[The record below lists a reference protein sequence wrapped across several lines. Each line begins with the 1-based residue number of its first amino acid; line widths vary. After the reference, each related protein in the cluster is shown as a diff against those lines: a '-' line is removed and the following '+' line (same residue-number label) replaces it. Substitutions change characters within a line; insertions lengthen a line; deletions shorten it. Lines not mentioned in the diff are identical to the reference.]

1 MATKLLLIE
10 DVEDL
15 GRSGDIV
22 SVKPGYARNRLVPM
36 GAAIVADKN
45 ALRRQARLQEER
57 IKKSAADKKEAEEIA
72 APLEGKTVKTVVKVD
87 HDGHMY
93 GSVSIADIVQLIEE
107 QLSLKVEKRHLQLS
121 HPIKKTGLTTIV
133 AKLPEGV
140 TATFHVK
147 VLAEGAEE
155 EPEAPEAPVAEAKD
169 EGQA

>member
-36 GAAIVADKN
+36 GSAIFADKN

-57 IKKSAADKKEAEEIA
+57 LKKAAADKKEAEAVA

-93 GSVSIADIVQLIEE
+93 GSVSTTDIVHLIQE
-107 QLSLKVEKRHLQLS
+107 QLSIKIEKRYLQLA

-155 EPEAPEAPVAEAKD
+155 EVEAPEAEAKN
-169 EGQA
+169 EAEES

>member
-36 GAAIVADKN
+36 GAAVFADKN
-45 ALRRQARLQEER
+45 ALRRQVRLQEER
-57 IKKSAADKKEAEEIA
+57 LKKAATDKKEAEEIA
-72 APLEGKTVKTVVKVD
+72 APLEGKTVITVVKVD

-93 GSVSIADIVQLIEE
+93 GSVSVADIVHLVQD
-107 QLSLKVEKRHLQLS
+107 QLSLKLERRHIQLA
-121 HPIKKTGLTTIV
+121 HPIKKTGVTAVV

-147 VLAEGAEE
+147 VMAEGAVE
-155 EPEAPEAPVAEAKD
+155 EPEAPVEKTEA
-169 EGQA
+169 